1 MICVLILVEVEI
13 NIGKSPTNLQIT
25 IDFYNLYSNF
35 IQRTEYYISIIIRPR
50 GDDDVSKHMNEK
62 GTDDG
67 KITDARLQR
76 EAEEKKAQSRR
87 YPDENEKQWT

>member
-1 MICVLILVEVEI
+1 
-13 NIGKSPTNLQIT
+13 
-25 IDFYNLYSNF
+25 
-35 IQRTEYYISIIIRPR
+35 
-50 GDDDVSKHMNEK
+50 MNEK